1 MVHPPALAF
10 GHVPPPFRPELWDA
24 AQGLLQAPLKR
35 GGYGWGELEDSLAD
49 GRSQLWLTVSGRF
62 REPVAAMVTRIDGD
76 TLEVWLAGG
85 AVLSTSVPFLET
97 AIEASKQA
105 GTTNG
110 RITGRKGW
118 ERILK
123 PFGWRREGDE
133 LVKDWAT

>member
-1 MVHPPALAF
+1 MVHAAPVAF
-10 GHVPPPFRPELWDA
+10 GHVPPDSMPGMWAEIMTLLDDA
-24 AQGLLQAPLKR
+24 VQA
-35 GGYGWGELEDSLAD
+35 GGYRWGEVSDDLRTA
-49 GRSQLWLTVSGRF
+49 RAQLWVTTSP
-62 REPVAAMVTRIDGD
+62 EPVAAMVTRIDGD

-110 RITGRKGW
+110 RIIGRKGW
-118 ERILK
+118 GRVLK

-133 LVKDWAT
+133 LVKEWANG